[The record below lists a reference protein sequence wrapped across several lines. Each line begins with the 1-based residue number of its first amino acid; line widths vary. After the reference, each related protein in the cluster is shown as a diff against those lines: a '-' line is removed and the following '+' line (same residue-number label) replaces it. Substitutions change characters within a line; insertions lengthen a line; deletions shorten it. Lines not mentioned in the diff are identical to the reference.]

1 MADRNEK
8 KAKELVLDELEKAG
22 GGKSIYR
29 SEWRQICTQCGA
41 VLDTETALAE
51 HIRDKHSEEPV
62 HLRF

>member
-1 MADRNEK
+1 MENRNEE

-22 GGKSIYR
+22 GGRSIYR
-29 SEWRQICTQCGA
+29 DAFRQVCTQCGA
-41 VLDTETALAE
+41 VLETETALAE